1 MPLAEDSFIV
11 SIIFTIFHFVMVMG
25 LNEVSHHMSDARS
38 SDLFNPEYD

>member
-1 MPLAEDSFIV
+1 MPLAGDSFIV
-11 SIIFTIFHFVMVMG
+11 NIIFSISHFVMVMG